1 MAKPICVIYIDESVL
16 PAKTADEVWELC
28 GKLCDGYTEM
38 MPDYHVFVIPD
49 FNKEEP
55 IPVFDCK
62 VFYEKDFTE
71 VQYQELKEIIES
83 GLKNAPKPQ

>member
-1 MAKPICVIYIDESVL
+1 MAKPICVIYIDANLATMWGSKD
-16 PAKTADEVWELC
+16 AFEVGRYLNEIYS
-28 GKLCDGYTEM
+28 KE
-38 MPDYHVFVIPD
+38 MPDYHVFVMPD

-71 VQYQELKEIIES
+71 VQYQELKEIIEAGIKKQQTS
-83 GLKNAPKPQ
+83 